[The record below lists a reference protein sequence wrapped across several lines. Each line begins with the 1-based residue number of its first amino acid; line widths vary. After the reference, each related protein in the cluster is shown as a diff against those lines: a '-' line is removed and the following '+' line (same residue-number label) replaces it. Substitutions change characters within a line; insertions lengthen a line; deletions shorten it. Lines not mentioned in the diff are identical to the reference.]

1 MSFGGLRA
9 GQLRLCMGAAP
20 QFWWRLGAT
29 PLPARQGLL
38 LFSLAVLVSLCLW
51 KEHMST
57 TRKVAGI
64 DLGPK
69 SFLVVPDPA
78 DSSGWR
84 LPIFVPGD
92 AKLTMNLVKNAC
104 ARFHQTQ
111 GIPTGQR
118 SALWNRLVGAAIV
131 LGIPVAKDPVVVF
144 TDEEIDLLLAERQ
157 ASELVGKLSLD
168 WTKE

>member
-1 MSFGGLRA
+1 
-9 GQLRLCMGAAP
+9 
-20 QFWWRLGAT
+20 
-29 PLPARQGLL
+29 
-38 LFSLAVLVSLCLW
+38 
-51 KEHMST
+51 MST

-92 AKLTMNLVKNAC
+92 TKLTINLVKNAC
-104 ARFHQTQ
+104 ARFHETN
-111 GIPTGQR
+111 GIPAGQR

-131 LGIPVAKDPVVVF
+131 LGIPVAKDPVVAV
-144 TDEEIDLLLAERQ
+144 TEEELDLILAERR
-157 ASELVGKLSLD
+157 ANELTGRMNLEWVKQ
-168 WTKE
+168 